1 MFNFQHIKMIFH
13 DIPLNPYYQNYLN
26 YYILNYR
33 LKKILLNR
41 NLIRMELILSNVT
54 N

>member
-13 DIPLNPYYQNYLN
+13 DIPLNLCYQNYLN
-26 YYILNYR
+26 YYILNYH

-41 NLIRMELILSNVT
+41 TLIKMELILSNVI